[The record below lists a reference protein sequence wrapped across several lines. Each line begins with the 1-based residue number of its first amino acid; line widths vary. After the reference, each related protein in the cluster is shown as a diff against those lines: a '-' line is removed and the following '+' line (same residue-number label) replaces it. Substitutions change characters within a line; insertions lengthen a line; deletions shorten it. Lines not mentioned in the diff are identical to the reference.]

1 MQSYKLPKKKFIITL
16 IKMIKTFKRTQ
27 NYTEIR
33 KTMHEQNKNI
43 NKEKLFSK
51 DYKARHHASSL

>member
-1 MQSYKLPKKKFIITL
+1 MQIYKLPKKKCVITL

-43 NKEKLFSK
+43 NKEELFSK
-51 DYKARHHASSL
+51 DYKVRHDASSL